1 MIKKLMGLLVDLL
14 TIAYWLLLTALPVYY
29 WWNFA
34 LVDALNLPPI
44 NIVETFALV
53 MTIDILFKGYSFRDY
68 IGKSKKE

>member
-1 MIKKLMGLLVDLL
+1 MMKALIGIAIDCLLLGF
-14 TIAYWLLLTALPVYY
+14 WLLLTALPVYY

-34 LVDALNLPPI
+34 LVNALNLPPM

-53 MTIDILFKGYSFRDY
+53 FIIDILFKGKSFRDY